1 MTFRKSKTSTAN
13 RSATNNA
20 EVPQTS
26 DLPEL
31 QIFQALLAF
40 DGREVL
46 YPAELNFQRPYLI
59 KVPDVTQI
67 IVLIDLNVS
76 LSRAARLDSTSMPR
90 CCPSRYSLVSE

>member
-1 MTFRKSKTSTAN
+1 MNSSQFQQFRDVWDRDDIPQSLQKQALQTGE
-13 RSATNNA
+13 RRYHA

-31 QIFQALLAF
+31 QIFEALLAF

-59 KVPDVTQI
+59 KAPDVAQI
-67 IVLIDLNVS
+67 ICANRS
-76 LSRAARLDSTSMPR
+76 
-90 CCPSRYSLVSE
+90 